1 MTKLPNG
8 FYSYSDSYLKS
19 MKKQDLINYI
29 RTIEK
34 NWENQLITNEI
45 QYDNCKRLLAEERN
59 KAIDEFTERL
69 KENSI
74 RGAFEYKPNK
84 KEPWHKVRA
93 FCRVVGMRKID
104 EIAEEM
110 RGAE

>member
-1 MTKLPNG
+1 MTKQEILEYYNDINVAYNDCG
-8 FYSYSDSYLKS
+8 KYDSLKN
-19 MKKQDLINYI
+19 MLDELEQEI
-29 RTIEK
+29 RNEA
-34 NWENQLITNEI
+34 IT
-45 QYDNCKRLLAEERN
+45 
-59 KAIDEFTERL
+59 EFAERL

-104 EIAEEM
+104 KIAEEM
-110 RGAE
+110 RGAEWQN